1 VQQRLAQETTAKEAE
16 HKERLQTL
24 EKLQAA
30 TAAAA
35 ALQSDKGELAG
46 QVAAAARTIDELHAA
61 SKQREAQFAA
71 RDDAAGKAVRLL
83 PPATDLS
90 AMTHCL
96 FSVRPGSRG
105 GGCVC
110 RAAGRTDSAEDGA
123 LVSAVSAGLACRAR
137 HFARA
142 ADRGQ
147 GGRARPAANGE
158 PAL

>member
-1 VQQRLAQETTAKEAE
+1 MVLRSQSAKDARQSLEAQLASQAQTLTQVQQRLAQETSAKEAE

-61 SKQREAQFAA
+61 AKQREAQFAA

-83 PPATDLS
+83 
-90 AMTHCL
+90 
-96 FSVRPGSRG
+96 F
-105 GGCVC
+105 
-110 RAAGRTDSAEDGA
+110 
-123 LVSAVSAGLACRAR
+123 
-137 HFARA
+137 
-142 ADRGQ
+142 
-147 GGRARPAANGE
+147 
-158 PAL
+158 